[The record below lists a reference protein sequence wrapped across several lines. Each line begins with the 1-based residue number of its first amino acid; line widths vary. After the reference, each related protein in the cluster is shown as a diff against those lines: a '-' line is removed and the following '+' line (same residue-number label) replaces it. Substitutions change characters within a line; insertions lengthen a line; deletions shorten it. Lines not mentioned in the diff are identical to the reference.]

1 MPVYYVY
8 SFITFIR
15 DFKIRITFKTNRD
28 CDRAVNIWDE

>member
-8 SFITFIR
+8 SFIVR